1 MNAIEIIGLVVLG
14 LIVIEGLVNFSDLR
28 RYVRMSRM

>member
-1 MNAIEIIGLVVLG
+1 MNAIEIVGLVVLG
-14 LIVIEGLVNFSDLR
+14 LIVVECLVNFSDLR